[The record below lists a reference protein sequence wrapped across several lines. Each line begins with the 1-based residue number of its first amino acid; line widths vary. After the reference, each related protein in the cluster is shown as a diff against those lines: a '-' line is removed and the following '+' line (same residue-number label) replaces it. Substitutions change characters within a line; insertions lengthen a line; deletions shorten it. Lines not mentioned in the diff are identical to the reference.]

1 MYEIYRVSRNVS
13 SGNDDEYRALKELAV
28 KRGATS
34 VKDEIDLDS
43 YDYPI
48 GAYGKYYLLFEFP
61 DALSR
66 DLFVMEAKK
75 VCFKKD

>member
-1 MYEIYRVSRNVS
+1 MYEIYKVSRNVL
-13 SGNDDEYRALKELAV
+13 SGNDDEYRALKELAE

-34 VKDEIDLDS
+34 VEDEIDLDC

-48 GAYGKYYLLFEFP
+48 GEYGKYYLEFEFP

-66 DLFVMEAKK
+66 DLFVMEARK